1 MRLGVRLKLRGAGF
15 HHNEGTISY
24 AHKIWVFSS
33 DTHTIEPSKDAAFSY
48 TNPSDPSLASTNK
61 FRLSSPNSSYDGN
74 PLVSHAIGLHGE
86 SWLNVTH
93 VAASQRP
100 ALMIIDNYDKNHNSI
115 QHTED
120 IYKDRSS
127 DLCFKFDTDMIEK
140 NNIHRLFTICLF
152 SKKSVKRNIN
162 APSNRLF

>member
-33 DTHTIEPSKDAAFSY
+33 DTHTIEPSKDVAFSY
-48 TNPSDPSLASTNK
+48 KNPSDPSLASTNK
-61 FRLSSPNSSYDGN
+61 FRLSTPNSFYDGN

-100 ALMIIDNYDKNHNSI
+100 ALMVFFGHSKYYDFI
-115 QHTED
+115 
-120 IYKDRSS
+120 
-127 DLCFKFDTDMIEK
+127 
-140 NNIHRLFTICLF
+140 
-152 SKKSVKRNIN
+152 
-162 APSNRLF
+162 